1 MKITKITI
9 LFLLTTLGVLAQEP
23 CEKDTIYNQFDF
35 WIGEWT
41 VYDLKNNIAG
51 NSKISK
57 ILDNCV
63 VLEEW
68 TSANKQPSGLIYSGK
83 SYNTYDANAKQWQ
96 QTWVDNIGG
105 STEFLFG
112 KYENNSMEFLTN
124 EFQLDKNTKAIRKL
138 TFFKLKNGYVRQ
150 LGEISKDKGA
160 TWTNEYD
167 LEYRRDIRS
176 NEKIVSEMFEKLMQF
191 YFKDD
196 FENLTSIYSKKG
208 IIKGYNNEIIGRD
221 DIFKYWKNLK
231 EKLGGIWNLKSE
243 YIKKNDNMIWVKGT
257 STITDLKNIEHKVNF
272 TLILIQ
278 EDNTWKI
285 FQDTYW

>member
-160 TWTNEYD
+160 TWTTEYD
-167 LEYRRDIRS
+167 LEYR
-176 NEKIVSEMFEKLMQF
+176 K
-191 YFKDD
+191 
-196 FENLTSIYSKKG
+196 
-208 IIKGYNNEIIGRD
+208 
-221 DIFKYWKNLK
+221 
-231 EKLGGIWNLKSE
+231 
-243 YIKKNDNMIWVKGT
+243 
-257 STITDLKNIEHKVNF
+257 
-272 TLILIQ
+272 
-278 EDNTWKI
+278 
-285 FQDTYW
+285 

>member
-9 LFLLTTLGVLAQEP
+9 LFLLTTLGVLAQKP

-96 QTWVDNIGG
+96 QTWVDNVGG

-112 KYENNSMEFLTN
+112 KFENNSMEFLTN

-138 TFFKLKNGYVRQ
+138 TFFKLKNRYVRQ

-160 TWTNEYD
+160 TWTTEYD
-167 LEYRRDIRS
+167 LEYR
-176 NEKIVSEMFEKLMQF
+176 K
-191 YFKDD
+191 
-196 FENLTSIYSKKG
+196 
-208 IIKGYNNEIIGRD
+208 
-221 DIFKYWKNLK
+221 
-231 EKLGGIWNLKSE
+231 
-243 YIKKNDNMIWVKGT
+243 
-257 STITDLKNIEHKVNF
+257 
-272 TLILIQ
+272 
-278 EDNTWKI
+278 
-285 FQDTYW
+285 